1 MVKQWLTAKVYSGLN
16 IEMVNLSRWS
26 LIVYYYTWF
35 KMTDIKISIFKMMF
49 KIINEFSLFQNQKSI
64 KRVHY

>member
-1 MVKQWLTAKVYSGLN
+1 
-16 IEMVNLSRWS
+16 
-26 LIVYYYTWF
+26 
-35 KMTDIKISIFKMMF
+35 MTDIKNLIFKMMF